1 MNTEEKNHLLEYCER
16 HVEDKLE
23 RIQSEIERGKQALNG
38 ESKSSAGDKHET
50 ARAMAQLE
58 MEKAGQRYSQVLPM
72 RLVCRQI
79 RANFNSSEESVVRLG
94 SLVRSG
100 GKFYFLAI
108 SLVLV
113 NINSQKYIVIS
124 PKSPLGAG
132 LIGKTIGDL
141 NSFNGEKIEEIF
153 N

>member
-1 MNTEEKNHLLEYCER
+1 MNLEEKNLLLEYCER
-16 HVEDKLE
+16 QVEAKLE
-23 RIQSEIERGKQALNG
+23 GIQSEIERGKQALKG

-58 MEKAGQRYSQVLPM
+58 MEKAGQRYNQALPM

-79 RANFNSSEESVVRLG
+79 RTNLNNPEETVVRLG

-100 GKFYFLAI
+100 GKCYFLAI
-108 SLVLV
+108 SLGMVEL
-113 NINSQKYIVIS
+113 NSQKYIVVS

-132 LIGKTIGDL
+132 FIGKTIGEI
-141 NSFNGEKIEEIF
+141 NSFNGEKIDDIF

>member
-94 SLVRSG
+94 SLVCSG

-108 SLVLV
+108 SLGLV
-113 NINSQKYIVIS
+113 NINSQKYIVVFTKK
-124 PKSPLGAG
+124 PAWRG
-132 LIGKTIGDL
+132 LDRKNYWGFQLFQRRK
-141 NSFNGEKIEEIF
+141 NR
-153 N
+153 